1 MENLFKLGDIL
12 VFDGEPCV
20 VVGLSGQILNKDEWP
35 VPEEHIA
42 VWFGGGNPD
51 RWKSDE
57 GQTTDRIE
65 VWTISEEYF
74 KKGPEPLVSH

>member
-1 MENLFKLGDIL
+1 MESSFKLGDIL

-20 VVGLSGQILNKDEWP
+20 VVGLSGQTLNKDEIP

-42 VWFGGGNPD
+42 VWFGGNNPD
-51 RWKSDE
+51 RWTSE
-57 GQTTDRIE
+57 PIQATDRIE
-65 VWTISEEYF
+65 VWTIPEEYF